1 MVEMSTEQEP
11 TVQNQLHWFVV
22 KLDCHGN
29 LVVEWEV
36 QRKERIHAFDAIVCD
51 MAARDDIGP

>member
-1 MVEMSTEQEP
+1 MIEMSTEQEP
-11 TVQNQLHWFVV
+11 TEQNQLHWIVV
-22 KLDCHGN
+22 KLGFHGN

-36 QRKERIHAFDAIVCD
+36 QRKERIHVFDAIVCD